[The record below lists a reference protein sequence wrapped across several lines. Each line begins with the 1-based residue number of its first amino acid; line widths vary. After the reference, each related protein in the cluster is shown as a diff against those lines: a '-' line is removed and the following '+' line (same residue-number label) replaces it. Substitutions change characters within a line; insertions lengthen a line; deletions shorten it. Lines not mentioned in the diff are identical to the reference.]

1 MSWNEP
7 GGGDKDPWSGRGNNN
22 DNNNNPPDLDEVIRS
37 VKEKLTGFLGSG
49 DNNNSNSSPN
59 TGDAMKGAGFLA
71 VGALVLW
78 GLTGFYSVTEGN
90 LGVVTRFG
98 KFTTTT
104 QAGLNWHIPA
114 PIESVEIV
122 NVKQQ
127 RFIEIGYRGVSGAEQ
142 GASSVPKEALML
154 TADENIIDVRLAVQY
169 QVSDAQ
175 AFLFNLVN
183 PTATLKQ
190 VTESVQR
197 GVVGSSPMDFVLTKG
212 RTEIAAKIKQEIQD
226 VMDSYDAGIMIIG
239 VNLQDAQP
247 PKDVQDAFMDAVK
260 ANGDKERLIN
270 EAQAY
275 FNDVIPKAAGAAAR
289 KILEAQG
296 YQEQVVAQATGETSR
311 FTQLLAEYV
320 KAPEIMRKRIYIES
334 LEAVFTEANTT
345 LINIKEGANNMIYLP
360 IDKMVQPTPVTNNNP
375 PPPVAEPTPK
385 PVVEEAPPTGFN
397 RASARGR
404 DTRGRGNVE

>member
-7 GGGDKDPWSGRGNNN
+7 GGDDKDPWSGRGNSNN
-22 DNNNNPPDLDEVIRS
+22 SPPDLDEVIRS
-37 VKEKLTGFLGSG
+37 VKEKLAGFLGGGSNGNG
-49 DNNNSNSSPN
+49 DRTPSN
-59 TGDAMKGAGFLA
+59 TGDAMKGMGLLA
-71 VGALVLW
+71 AGALLLW
-78 GLTGFYSVTEGN
+78 GVTGFYSVTEGN
-90 LGVVTRFG
+90 LGVITRFG
-98 KFTTTT
+98 QFTTITES
-104 QAGLNWHIPA
+104 GLNWHYPA

-127 RFIEIGYRGVSGAEQ
+127 RFIEIGYRGVSGVEQ
-142 GASSVPKEALML
+142 AASSVPKEALML

-169 QVSDAQ
+169 QVSDAK
-175 AFLFNLVN
+175 AFLFNLAN
-183 PTATLKQ
+183 PTSTLKQ

-197 GVVGSSPMDFVLTKG
+197 GVVGSSTMDFVLTKG
-212 RTEIAAKIKQEIQD
+212 RSEVAAKIKEEIQS
-226 VMDSYDAGIMIIG
+226 VMDSYQAGILVIG

-275 FNDVIPKAAGAAAR
+275 FNDVVPKARGAAAR
-289 KILEAQG
+289 KIQEAEG
-296 YQEQVVAQATGETSR
+296 YKEQVIAQATCETSR
-311 FTQLLAEYV
+311 FSQLLTEYI

-334 LEAVFTEANTT
+334 MESVLSEANTAM
-345 LINIKEGANNMIYLP
+345 INLKEGTSNMLYLP
-360 IDKMVQPTPVTNNNP
+360 LDKMVQQTPVTNNT
-375 PPPVAEPTPK
+375 PPVAEPTPK
-385 PVVEEAPPTGFN
+385 PVVEEAPAGFN

>member
-7 GGGDKDPWSGRGNNN
+7 GGGDKDPWSGRGNN
-22 DNNNNPPDLDEVIRS
+22 DNNNPPDLDEVIRS
-37 VKEKLTGFLGSG
+37 VKEKLAGFLGGG
-49 DNNNSNSSPN
+49 DNNNSNNSSSLN
-59 TGDAMKGAGFLA
+59 TSDGMKGIGFLA
-71 VGALVLW
+71 AGALVLW

-127 RFIEIGYRGVSGAEQ
+127 RFIEIGYRGVSSAEHA
-142 GASSVPKEALML
+142 ASSVPKEALML

-197 GVVGSSPMDFVLTKG
+197 GVVGSSTMDFVLTKG
-212 RTEIAAKIKQEIQD
+212 RSEIAAKIKQEIQD
-226 VMDSYDAGIMIIG
+226 VMDSYHAGIMIIG

-247 PKDVQDAFMDAVK
+247 PKEVQDAFMDAVK

-275 FNDVIPKAAGAAAR
+275 FNDVIPKADGAAAR

-334 LEAVFTEANTT
+334 LESVLSEANTT

-360 IDKMVQPTPVTNNNP
+360 IDKMVQQAPVTNNNT
-375 PPPVAEPTPK
+375 PPVAEPAPK